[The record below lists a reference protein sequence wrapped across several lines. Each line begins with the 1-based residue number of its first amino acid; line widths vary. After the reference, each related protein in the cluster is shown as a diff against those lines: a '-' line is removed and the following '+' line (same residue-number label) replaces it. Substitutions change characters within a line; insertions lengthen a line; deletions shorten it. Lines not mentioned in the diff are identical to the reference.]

1 MLLVYQLPT
10 ILWMK
15 LNEQWG
21 CRCHTF
27 HPTPSTTF
35 FAPSTSLETET
46 CRYFALAISQVTW
59 SGVYLDHIVRTH
71 VRRDATS
78 RRGVRCM
85 RIVRVRSRYLDLARM
100 QYSACSALHV
110 RFQCVTLVHPKGN
123 LSAPLQWRL
132 IPMFWE
138 MRYRETRL
146 KDDASSTEWVTLVL
160 LYRYFDGV
168 RITYLPWLIFPSY

>member
-1 MLLVYQLPT
+1 MDEIKRTMRVSVSYLPPHPFHN
-10 ILWMK
+10 ILCAVDFPRNRDLSLFCACHK
-15 LNEQWG
+15 SGHVIGSVPRSYRTYARTTRRNFEA
-21 CRCHTF
+21 RCAVHENRTGTL
-27 HPTPSTTF
+27 PVPGPSSN
-35 FAPSTSLETET
+35 A
-46 CRYFALAISQVTW
+46 V
-59 SGVYLDHIVRTH
+59 H
-71 VRRDATS
+71 
-78 RRGVRCM
+78 
-85 RIVRVRSRYLDLARM
+85 
-100 QYSACSALHV
+100 SACSARAACTFSV
-110 RFQCVTLVHPKGN
+110 CVTLVHPKGN

>member
-1 MLLVYQLPT
+1 MDEIKRTMRVSVSYLPPHPFHN
-10 ILWMK
+10 ILCAVDFPRNRDLSLFCACHK
-15 LNEQWG
+15 SGHVIGSVPRSYRTYARTTRRNFEA
-21 CRCHTF
+21 RCAVHENRTGTL
-27 HPTPSTTF
+27 PVP
-35 FAPSTSLETET
+35 
-46 CRYFALAISQVTW
+46 
-59 SGVYLDHIVRTH
+59 GLDR
-71 VRRDATS
+71 
-78 RRGVRCM
+78 
-85 RIVRVRSRYLDLARM
+85 ARM
-100 QYSACSALHV
+100 QYTVHAVRAL
-110 RFQCVTLVHPKGN
+110 CVTLVHPKGN